1 MTMQPMIKVEDLGK
15 QYRIGTRDD
24 AAYRTLREALAGA
37 VADPFRRARR
47 KKQAA
52 ERELWALDGVSFT
65 VAPGEVVGVIGR
77 NGAGKSTLLKILTRI
92 TEPTRGRVDLY
103 GRVGSLLEVG
113 TGFHPELSGRENV
126 FLNGAILGMRRTEI
140 ARKFDEI
147 VAFAEIERFLDTPVK
162 RYSSGMY
169 TRLAFSVA
177 AHLDP
182 EVLLVDEV
190 LAVGDYEFQKKCLGK
205 MRDVSRSG
213 RTVLFVSHNVAS
225 VSNLCSQVIWLDK
238 GRVAANGETEEVI
251 GAYVA
256 SGMSASGEVVWG
268 DGEDAPGD
276 GAVRL
281 RSVRMM
287 GRRGAASDL
296 LISEPITVEIEYEN
310 FKEGNFIVW
319 GLELKDKGN
328 TYVFATNNRP
338 SANAASDEWYG
349 RPRPAG
355 VYRTR
360 CVIPPNLLNN
370 DLYRFDLRMVNDRNE
385 LRFSLEDVLSFVV
398 HDTGEMAAEFS
409 GRWVGVVR
417 PRLAWTTE
425 LVA

>member
-1 MTMQPMIKVEDLGK
+1 MKPMIKVEDLSK
-15 QYRIGTRDD
+15 LYRIGSPDD
-24 AAYRTLREALAGA
+24 AAYRTLRDALAGA
-37 VADPFRRARR
+37 VADPFRRNRR
-47 KKQAA
+47 KKLDAA
-52 ERELWALDGVSFT
+52 RQLWALDGVSFE

-126 FLNGAILGMRRTEI
+126 YLNGAILGMRRAEI
-140 ARKFDEI
+140 ERKFDEI

-238 GRVAANGETEEVI
+238 GRVAASGETGEVI
-251 GAYVA
+251 GNYVA

-268 DGEDAPGD
+268 KGEDAPGD
-276 GAVRL
+276 GDVRL
-281 RSVRMM
+281 RSVKLL
-287 GRRGAASDL
+287 GKRGTASDL
-296 LISEPITVEIEYEN
+296 LIGEPITVEIEYEN
-310 FKEGNFIVW
+310 LKEGNFIVW
-319 GLELKDKGN
+319 GLELKDKVN

-338 SANAASDEWYG
+338 SANAARDEWYG
-349 RPRPAG
+349 RPRPTG
-355 VYRTR
+355 VYKTR

-370 DLYRFDLRMVNDRNE
+370 DLYRFDLRMVNERNE
-385 LRFSLEDVLSFVV
+385 LRFCLEDALSFVV

-425 LVA
+425 RMA

>member
-1 MTMQPMIKVEDLGK
+1 MKPMIKVENLSK
-15 QYRIGTRDD
+15 EYRIGMRD
-24 AAYRTLREALAGA
+24 AAAYQTLRDALAGA
-37 VADPFRRARR
+37 VSDPFRRRR
-47 KKQAA
+47 QKRQAG
-52 ERELWALDGVSFT
+52 EQLWALDGVSFE

-126 FLNGAILGMRRTEI
+126 YLNGAILGMRRAEI
-140 ARKFDEI
+140 ERKFDEI

-213 RTVLFVSHNVAS
+213 RTVLFVSHNVGS
-225 VSNLCSQVIWLDK
+225 ISSLCSHVLWLDK
-238 GRVAANGETEEVI
+238 GRVAAHGETEEVI
-251 GAYVA
+251 GAYVS
-256 SGMSASGEVVWG
+256 SGMSASSEVVWG
-268 DGEDAPGD
+268 DGGDAPGD
-276 GAVRL
+276 GNVRL
-281 RSVRMM
+281 RSLRIM
-287 GRRGAASDL
+287 GKRGAASDL
-296 LISEPITVEIEYEN
+296 LIGEPITVEIEYEN
-310 FKEGNFIVW
+310 LKEGNFIIW
-319 GLELKDKGN
+319 GLELKDKVN

-338 SANAASDEWYG
+338 SANAATDEWYG

-355 VYRTR
+355 LYRTR

-370 DLYRFDLRMVNDRNE
+370 DLYRFDLRMVNEKNQ
-385 LRFSLEDVLSFVV
+385 LRFCLEDALSFAV
-398 HDTGEMAAEFS
+398 HDTGEMTAEFA

-425 LVA
+425 RVD

>member
-1 MTMQPMIKVEDLGK
+1 MKPMIKVEDLSK
-15 QYRIGTRDD
+15 QYRIGMRDD
-24 AAYRTLREALAGA
+24 AAYRTLRDALAGA
-37 VADPFRRARR
+37 VADPFGRGRR
-47 KKQAA
+47 KRLAA
-52 ERELWALDGVSFT
+52 ERELWALDGVSFE

-126 FLNGAILGMRRTEI
+126 YLNGAILGMRRAEI
-140 ARKFDEI
+140 ERKFDEI

-182 EVLLVDEV
+182 EILLVDEV

-205 MRDVSRSG
+205 MRDVSRAG
-213 RTVLFVSHNVAS
+213 RTVLFVSHNVGS
-225 VSNLCSQVIWLDK
+225 ISNLCSQVIWLDK
-238 GRVAANGETEEVI
+238 GRVTAHGETEEVI
-251 GAYVA
+251 GAYVSA
-256 SGMSASGEVVWG
+256 GMSASSEVVWG

-276 GAVRL
+276 GDVRL
-281 RSVRMM
+281 RSVRLM
-287 GRRGAASDL
+287 GKRGAASDL

-319 GLELKDKGN
+319 GLELKDKVN

-338 SANAASDEWYG
+338 SANAAVDEWYG
-349 RPRPAG
+349 RPRPVG
-355 VYRTR
+355 IYKTR

-370 DLYRFDLRMVNDRNE
+370 HLYRFDLRMVNERNE
-385 LRFSLEDVLSFVV
+385 KKFCLEDVLSFVV
-398 HDTGEMAAEFS
+398 HDTGEMTAEFS

-425 LVA
+425 RVA